1 MHQLAG
7 TKTRYRRAHA
17 APLAG
22 LISGRAELSAQGSL
36 VSMIKF
42 TQLQILPLTVCVCFL
57 SATDCGGQISPS
69 RSKAADENIVLQDCR
84 VTLLQSAVLASTRSG
99 IIDRID
105 VLDGDLI
112 PAGLQIAQIRDDL
125 ASAEVLTADL
135 KARNDIDLRY
145 ATKLSELA
153 QLEYSRALALNKEIP
168 GAQSELTVRNLKIAA
183 ERALLQIELASHSL
197 EVAKLE
203 LETARISLAGYCV
216 KAPFEGVI
224 LRVQKSVGESVQ
236 EGEPIAD
243 LANLNE
249 LRVEGFLPL
258 EVAWMVRRGHP
269 VEVRVEIP
277 GIELEVEN
285 VRFTGEVVFV
295 DSEVQEVSQKVRVW
309 ARVANSQGLLKSG
322 LIATMRIPFG
332 EHQKV
337 AGKSK
342 RR

>member
-1 MHQLAG
+1 
-7 TKTRYRRAHA
+7 
-17 APLAG
+17 
-22 LISGRAELSAQGSL
+22 
-36 VSMIKF
+36 MIILKHR
-42 TQLQILPLTVCVCFL
+42 QIVRVAVWVCFL
-57 SATDCGGQISPS
+57 SAGLCGGQESTT
-69 RSKAADENIVLQDCR
+69 RRTAEDKVIVVQDCR
-84 VTLLQSAVLASTRSG
+84 VSLLQSAVLASTRSG

-105 VLDGDLI
+105 VLDGDLV
-112 PAGLQIAQIRDDL
+112 PAGLQVAQIRDDL
-125 ASAEVLTADL
+125 ASAEVATAEL
-135 KARNDIDLRY
+135 KAKNDVDLRY
-145 ATKLSELA
+145 TIKLSELA

-168 GAQSELTVRNLKIAA
+168 GAQSELAVKNLKIAA

-203 LETARISLAGYCV
+203 LETARIALAGYSV

-258 EVAWMVRRGHP
+258 ELAWMVRRGQP
-269 VEVRVEIP
+269 VEVQVEIP

-309 ARVANSQGLLKSG
+309 AKVTNAQGLLKSG
-322 LIATMRIPFG
+322 LIATMRIPRG

-337 AGKSK
+337 AVKSN

>member
-1 MHQLAG
+1 MMTFKH
-7 TKTRYRRAHA
+7 
-17 APLAG
+17 
-22 LISGRAELSAQGSL
+22 
-36 VSMIKF
+36 
-42 TQLQILPLTVCVCFL
+42 LQIICVTVCFCFL
-57 SATDCGGQISPS
+57 YVSDCGGQESPQNGT
-69 RSKAADENIVLQDCR
+69 AADEIIVLQDCR

-105 VLDGDLI
+105 VLDGDFV
-112 PAGLQIAQIRDDL
+112 PAGLQIAQIRDEL
-125 ASAEVLTADL
+125 ASAEVATADL
-135 KARNDIDLRY
+135 KARNDVDLRY
-145 ATKLSELA
+145 AVKLSELA

-168 GAQSELTVRNLKIAA
+168 GAQSELAVKNLKIAA
-183 ERALLQIELASHSL
+183 ERALLQIELASHTL
-197 EVAKLE
+197 EVSKLE
-203 LETARISLAGYCV
+203 LEAARISLAGYSV

-243 LANLNE
+243 LANLHE

-258 EVAWMVRRGHP
+258 EVAWMVRRGQP
-269 VEVRVEIP
+269 VEVQVEIP
-277 GIELEVEN
+277 AIELEVEN

-309 ARVANSQGLLKSG
+309 AKVTNSKGLLKSG
-322 LIATMRIPFG
+322 LMATMRIPRD

-337 AGKSK
+337 AVKSK

>member
-1 MHQLAG
+1 M
-7 TKTRYRRAHA
+7 
-17 APLAG
+17 
-22 LISGRAELSAQGSL
+22 
-36 VSMIKF
+36 MKF
-42 TQLQILPLTVCVCFL
+42 EQLQIVCVTVCLCFL
-57 SATDCGGQISPS
+57 SASNCGGQVSPTQGI
-69 RSKAADENIVLQDCR
+69 APDQIIVLQDCR

-105 VLDGDLI
+105 VLDGDRV

-125 ASAEVLTADL
+125 AKAAVATADL
-135 KARNDIDLRY
+135 KARNDVDLRY

-197 EVAKLE
+197 EVSRLE
-203 LETARISLAGYCV
+203 LETARISLAGYSV

-269 VEVRVEIP
+269 VEVQVEIP

-285 VRFTGEVVFV
+285 VRFTGEVVSV
-295 DSEVQEVSQKVRVW
+295 DPEVQEVSQTVRVW
-309 ARVANSQGLLKSG
+309 ARVANFQGLLKSG
-322 LIATMRIPFG
+322 LSATMRIPLG

-337 AGKSK
+337 AGRSK

>member
-1 MHQLAG
+1 
-7 TKTRYRRAHA
+7 
-17 APLAG
+17 
-22 LISGRAELSAQGSL
+22 
-36 VSMIKF
+36 MIPSKHR
-42 TQLQILPLTVCVCFL
+42 QIVRVAVCVCFL
-57 SATDCGGQISPS
+57 SAGLCGGQESTTRRTAEDKI
-69 RSKAADENIVLQDCR
+69 IVVQDCR
-84 VTLLQSAVLASTRSG
+84 VSLLQSAVLASTRSG

-105 VLDGDLI
+105 VLDGDLV
-112 PAGLQIAQIRDDL
+112 PAGLQVAQIRDDL
-125 ASAEVLTADL
+125 ASAEVATAEL
-135 KARNDIDLRY
+135 KAKNDVDLRY
-145 ATKLSELA
+145 TIKLSELA

-168 GAQSELTVRNLKIAA
+168 GAQSELAVKNLKIAA

-197 EVAKLE
+197 EVARLE
-203 LETARISLAGYCV
+203 LETARIALAGYSV

-258 EVAWMVRRGHP
+258 ELAWMVRRGQP
-269 VEVRVEIP
+269 VEVQVEIP

-295 DSEVQEVSQKVRVW
+295 DSEVQEVSQKVRAW
-309 ARVANSQGLLKSG
+309 AKVTNAQGLLKSG
-322 LIATMRIPFG
+322 LIATMRIPRG
-332 EHQKV
+332 EQQKV
-337 AGKSK
+337 AVKSN

>member
-1 MHQLAG
+1 
-7 TKTRYRRAHA
+7 
-17 APLAG
+17 
-22 LISGRAELSAQGSL
+22 
-36 VSMIKF
+36 MITSKHR
-42 TQLQILPLTVCVCFL
+42 QIVRVAVWVCFL
-57 SATDCGGQISPS
+57 SAGLCGGQESTTRRTAEDKI
-69 RSKAADENIVLQDCR
+69 IVVQECR
-84 VTLLQSAVLASTRSG
+84 VSLLQSAVLASTRSG
-99 IIDRID
+99 IIDHID
-105 VLDGDLI
+105 VLDGDLV
-112 PAGLQIAQIRDDL
+112 PAGLQVAQIRDDL
-125 ASAEVLTADL
+125 ASAEVATAEL
-135 KARNDIDLRY
+135 KAKNDVDLRY
-145 ATKLSELA
+145 TIKLSELA

-168 GAQSELTVRNLKIAA
+168 GAQSELAVKNLKIAA

-197 EVAKLE
+197 EVARLE
-203 LETARISLAGYCV
+203 LETARIALAGYSV

-258 EVAWMVRRGHP
+258 ELAWMVRRGQP
-269 VEVRVEIP
+269 VEVQVEIP
-277 GIELEVEN
+277 RIELEVEN

-309 ARVANSQGLLKSG
+309 AKVTNAEGLLKSG
-322 LIATMRIPFG
+322 LIATMRIPRG

-337 AGKSK
+337 AVKSN

>member
-1 MHQLAG
+1 M
-7 TKTRYRRAHA
+7 
-17 APLAG
+17 
-22 LISGRAELSAQGSL
+22 
-36 VSMIKF
+36 MKF
-42 TQLQILPLTVCVCFL
+42 TQLLIVGLTVCVSFL
-57 SATDCGGQISPS
+57 SAGHCGGQVSPS
-69 RSKAADENIVLQDCR
+69 HGTAAGEIIVLQDCR

-99 IIDRID
+99 IIDQID
-105 VLDGDLI
+105 ILDGDLV
-112 PAGLQIAQIRDDL
+112 PAGLQVARIRDDL
-125 ASAEVLTADL
+125 ASAEVATADL
-135 KARNDIDLRY
+135 KAKNDVDLRY
-145 ATKLSELA
+145 AVKLSELA

-168 GAQSELTVRNLKIAA
+168 GAQSELAVKNLKITA

-197 EVAKLE
+197 EVSRLE
-203 LETARISLAGYCV
+203 LETARISLAGYSV

-258 EVAWMVRRGHP
+258 EVAWMVRRGNP
-269 VEVRVEIP
+269 VEVQVEIP

-295 DSEVQEVSQKVRVW
+295 DSEVQEVSQHVRVW
-309 ARVANSQGLLKSG
+309 AKVANSHGLLKSG
-322 LIATMRIPFG
+322 LIATMRIPRS

-337 AGKSK
+337 VVKSK

>member
-1 MHQLAG
+1 
-7 TKTRYRRAHA
+7 
-17 APLAG
+17 
-22 LISGRAELSAQGSL
+22 
-36 VSMIKF
+36 MITSKHR
-42 TQLQILPLTVCVCFL
+42 QIVCVTVCVCLL
-57 SATDCGGQISPS
+57 SAGLCGGQESPTLS
-69 RSKAADENIVLQDCR
+69 SAADPVIVLQDCR
-84 VTLLQSAVLASTRSG
+84 VSLLQSAVLASTRSG

-105 VLDGDLI
+105 VLDGDLV
-112 PAGLQIAQIRDDL
+112 PAGLLIAQIRDDL
-125 ASAEVLTADL
+125 ASAEVATAAL
-135 KARNDIDLRY
+135 KAKNDVDLRY
-145 ATKLSELA
+145 TIKLSELA
-153 QLEYSRALALNKEIP
+153 QLEYSKALALNKEIP
-168 GAQSELTVRNLKIAA
+168 GAQSELSVKNLKIAA
-183 ERALLQIELASHSL
+183 ERALLQIELASHNL
-197 EVAKLE
+197 EVAKLD
-203 LETARISLAGYCV
+203 LETARIALAGYSV

-258 EVAWMVRRGHP
+258 DLAWMVRRGQP
-269 VEVRVEIP
+269 VEVQVEIP

-322 LIATMRIPFG
+322 LIATMRIPRG

-337 AGKSK
+337 AVKLK

>member
-1 MHQLAG
+1 MMTFKH
-7 TKTRYRRAHA
+7 
-17 APLAG
+17 
-22 LISGRAELSAQGSL
+22 
-36 VSMIKF
+36 
-42 TQLQILPLTVCVCFL
+42 LQIVRVTVCVCFL
-57 SATDCGGQISPS
+57 SAGDCGGQISAVHGS
-69 RSKAADENIVLQDCR
+69 AAEEIIVLEDCR

-105 VLDGDLI
+105 VLDGDLV

-125 ASAEVLTADL
+125 ASAEVATADL
-135 KARNDIDLRY
+135 KARNDVDLRY
-145 ATKLSELA
+145 AIKLSELA

-168 GAQSELTVRNLKIAA
+168 GAQSELSIRNLKIAA

-203 LETARISLAGYCV
+203 LETATISLAGYSV
-216 KAPFEGVI
+216 KSPFEGVI

-258 EVAWMVRRGHP
+258 ELAWMVRRGQP
-269 VEVRVEIP
+269 VEVQVEIP

-285 VRFTGEVVFV
+285 VRFKGEVVFV
-295 DSEVQEVSQKVRVW
+295 DSEVQEVSQQVRVW
-309 ARVANSQGLLKSG
+309 ARVANTQGLLKSG
-322 LIATMRIPFG
+322 LIATMRIPRG

-337 AGKSK
+337 AVRSQ